1 MIGSSKNSTENYPRK
16 CFWAQEKETWIK
28 FNPGLS
34 ANRPSNNR
42 CFKCRECS
50 LSVIALKSLH
60 QKAFKPRKK
69 TEDAPRNVWFSFRR
83 AFWKILTISRLILI
97 YKFCISLHWF
107 LSLSLTGAHSS
118 HTHRPD
124 FPNFLSVSNILNLA
138 YHHEKRPYLH
148 ICKPVAAGT
157 PEIWSFFRPV
167 KKCKKKHWLSV
178 DWLSYDLEFYPYL
191 KCHRYKKFVRALL
204 VQILCHQL
212 YLKFSKNVRLLT
224 KSSWFWK
231 CW

>member
-1 MIGSSKNSTENYPRK
+1 MSTSCLLKTLKITEKIIGENTFK
-16 CFWAQEKETWIK
+16 HKK
-28 FNPGLS
+28 KKPGLNLTS
-34 ANRPSNNR
+34 GEALIGLRTTGPDVSSVER
-42 CFKCRECS
+42 YRECS
-50 LSVIALKSLH
+50 LSVIGLKSLK

-69 TEDAPRNVWFSFRR
+69 TEDAPRNVWFSFQR

-107 LSLSLTGAHSS
+107 LSLSLSGARSS

-148 ICKPVAAGT
+148 ICKPVAART

-167 KKCKKKHWLSV
+167 KK
-178 DWLSYDLEFYPYL
+178 
-191 KCHRYKKFVRALL
+191 
-204 VQILCHQL
+204 
-212 YLKFSKNVRLLT
+212 SKR
-224 KSSWFWK
+224 SIY
-231 CW
+231 